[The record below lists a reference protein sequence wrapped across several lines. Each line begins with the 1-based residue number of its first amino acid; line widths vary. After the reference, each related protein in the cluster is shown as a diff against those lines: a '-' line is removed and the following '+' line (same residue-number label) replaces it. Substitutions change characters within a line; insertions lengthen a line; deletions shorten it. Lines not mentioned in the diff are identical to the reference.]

1 MITLVSEELWLVV
14 AQLQLS
20 RLLFVCGLLVLISL
34 GFGYARVTR
43 LINSMLSE
51 LTPSEDIDP
60 LPLSL
65 HLLLTQHRRLS
76 NSFRGA
82 LGRVLSNESL
92 SVSPAPGYFKALVL
106 LRDSSK
112 WKFNAYTL
120 QSIKSI
126 LTQDYSARAGI
137 SLMASSTL
145 TGLFIF
151 CVLLLFLAVTIPE
164 KAITAWTNTE
174 GAVLATAIDSEVALS
189 TELTQL
195 VAVEWNSI
203 FHEPVPK
210 MALLGTS
217 IMISLLLLD
226 AGTKRDSILKLL
238 GLTDNLIAQHFAVSL
253 MYRWS
258 TECDYQLIGSRLV
271 GLRSNNGID
280 GLPCAFVLLEEA
292 ITPERM
298 QQIAMEL
305 GEQRLSLRTY
315 FAILFMDDQAFV
327 DLSLKRRMQPIGRMQ
342 TRLNSLRVEDLG
354 NTGHFW
360 LWLNE
365 SRSIIEYSESD
376 SVWDYLINAQLIK

>member
-1 MITLVSEELWLVV
+1 
-14 AQLQLS
+14 
-20 RLLFVCGLLVLISL
+20 
-34 GFGYARVTR
+34 
-43 LINSMLSE
+43 
-51 LTPSEDIDP
+51 
-60 LPLSL
+60 
-65 HLLLTQHRRLS
+65 
-76 NSFRGA
+76 
-82 LGRVLSNESL
+82 
-92 SVSPAPGYFKALVL
+92 
-106 LRDSSK
+106 
-112 WKFNAYTL
+112 
-120 QSIKSI
+120 
-126 LTQDYSARAGI
+126 
-137 SLMASSTL
+137 
-145 TGLFIF
+145 
-151 CVLLLFLAVTIPE
+151 LLFLAVTIPE